1 MAHFAK
7 IDLNNNV
14 VDCIV
19 VHDSVAATEIDGQ
32 NFIANILKKEGT
44 WLQTSY
50 NTKADVHQLGGTPLR
65 GNFGTKGS
73 TWDPILEIFMPEKPY
88 TSWVMSNS
96 ASKWTS
102 PIGDQPS
109 FTSEQQ
115 EQNTAGTHD
124 WLYYWDE
131 DALTWN
137 LFNTLA

>member
-73 TWDPILEIFMPEKPY
+73 TWDPI
-88 TSWVMSNS
+88 
-96 ASKWTS
+96 
-102 PIGDQPS
+102 GDQPS